1 MLSWYQS
8 TNFSSLPTLLFLLSM
23 TTTIINTN
31 DHHSTLITINVA
43 AQTPVKL
50 TSTNYLAWKL
60 QFQTL
65 FIGYDLHGFI
75 DGSHPC
81 PASLLPDTT
90 TPNPAY
96 TLWIRQDQL
105 LLNAILGSLS
115 PAIMSFIAQAQTSKE
130 AWTILANTYAKPSR
144 GRIKQVKNQLKHIT
158 KGSMGVSEF
167 LQTIKARADE
177 LATLGAL
184 VDAEDL
190 SDRILE
196 GLGDDY
202 KELTRAV
209 QARDNPISF
218 DELHENLLN
227 FEASLQHVSH
237 PDQSYFPASAHLA
250 NCHSTSYRQSS
261 PSLHSAWHHRLG
273 HPALSILQHVIS
285 KHGLDLSSSSL
296 SKLSCDACHCNK
308 SHKLSFSTSTI
319 TSTRP
324 LYIIF
329 SDVWTSPIISY
340 DGFKYYV
347 LFVDHFTKYIWLYPL
362 KQKSH
367 VNDIFIQFKAIT
379 EKHFNQNIQTLY
391 SDNGGEYVALTNLL
405 ALHGISH
412 HTTPPHTPEH
422 NGFSE
427 RRHLHIV
434 ETSLTLLSHASI
446 PLCHWPH
453 AFATTVYL
461 INRMPTPTLNLSSP
475 YEQIFASPPNY
486 SKLKVFGCLCYP
498 WLRPYTH
505 HKLEPRSK
513 PCVFFGYSLTQSVHI
528 QTFCIKTCSFH

>member
-75 DGSHPC
+75 DRSHPC

-177 LATLGAL
+177 LATLGAP

-250 NCHSTSYRQSS
+250 NRHSTSYRQTPHSIHSPGRHTGWRSLSNNSS
-261 PSLHSAWHHRLG
+261 
-273 HPALSILQHVIS
+273 IS
-285 KHGLDLSSSSL
+285 WRSSSS
-296 SKLSCDACHCNK
+296 HNTR
-308 SHKLSFSTSTI
+308 FSTTSQSGSPIPRPGCNPSKPYFGFCQICSIQGHTAKYYPSFKLISITTSHSTSSPVSNSLWHPTAHLTT
-319 TSTRP
+319 TSTNTP
-324 LYIIF
+324 PWLLDNGASHHVT
-329 SDVWTSPIISY
+329 SDLNNLSLHAPY
-340 DGFKYYV
+340 QG
-347 LFVDHFTKYIWLYPL
+347 
-362 KQKSH
+362 
-367 VNDIFIQFKAIT
+367 
-379 EKHFNQNIQTLY
+379 
-391 SDNGGEYVALTNLL
+391 SDNIMIGDGTGLPITHTGSTSLPTSNTHFSLTNVLCVPSIIKNL
-405 ALHGISH
+405 ISISKFCIS
-412 HTTPPHTPEH
+412 
-422 NGFSE
+422 NN
-427 RRHLHIV
+427 
-434 ETSLTLLSHASI
+434 ASI
-446 PLCHWPH
+446 EFL
-453 AFATTVYL
+453 
-461 INRMPTPTLNLSSP
+461 
-475 YEQIFASPPNY
+475 
-486 SKLKVFGCLCYP
+486 
-498 WLRPYTH
+498 PYTFLV
-505 HKLEPRSK
+505 KDLYT
-513 PCVFFGYSLTQSVHI
+513 GAILLTGKAKDDVYE
-528 QTFCIKTCSFH
+528 